1 MTFTLTLDT
10 KPPAAPALLIEGGV
24 AVTGRRTATVAL
36 SSADYLAGSRDVAE
50 MKLWGDV
57 EPGSDPLVAPLEA
70 DALWQAFQPTYT
82 IRLSEG
88 AGRKTLYARLK
99 DDVCNETVVF
109 SDFIDLNLTVP
120 VVTVVTPINRS
131 RISKTAPCDLAVFSW
146 ESSLAF
152 DRYEVRVVPT
162 EGSPQGA
169 GAIIPTTAGSVNVA
183 ASGQTWPA
191 ETAITTTIRGTDL
204 ATASPGDGNKIIKIF
219 VRKAG
224 TGVWSP

>member
-1 MTFTLTLDT
+1 MTFTLILDT

-24 AVTGRRTATVAL
+24 AVTGRRTVSVAL

-57 EPGSDPLVAPLEA
+57 EPGSDPLVPTLEA
-70 DALWQAFQPTYT
+70 DAIWQEYQPSYT
-82 IRLSEG
+82 IRLSAG

-99 DDVCNETVVF
+99 DDVCNATVVF

-120 VVTVVTPINRS
+120 VVTVVTPIDKS
-131 RISKTAPCDLAVFSW
+131 RISKTSPCDVAVFSW

-152 DRYEVRVVPT
+152 DRYEVRVVPNA
-162 EGSPQGA
+162 GSPQGA
-169 GAIIPTTAGSVNVA
+169 GAIIPVTAGSIHTQANG
-183 ASGQTWPA
+183 SFPA

-204 ATASPGDGNKIIKIF
+204 ATASPGDGTKLVKIF
-219 VRKAG
+219 VRKAA
-224 TGVWSP
+224 TQVWSS